1 MRIFLIIALTTFL
14 FGCNTEQTETTT
26 RGNLHIFIPES
37 IAPIMIDEVNAFLDL
52 YSQNGAQIT
61 YTLVS
66 SEIAARRFVQDTAR
80 IAFLTCSLAQPKK
93 EQVKKISPDLNE
105 IIIAYDAIVAVVHP
119 ENKTEQMTTSEIHKI
134 LTGKISRWNQL
145 TNANS
150 MKGTIKVYC
159 QNSSDVTEYL
169 NQRLVKQTG
178 ITVKFMHTTSDL
190 QTLRSIEKEPLSLG
204 FVALSWIDSAK
215 STAKVLKLGRTSEDT
230 DTTFSSP
237 AEANNE
243 FFSPHPANILRNYYP
258 LKRTIYMYT
267 RGQVNL
273 AAGFGTYVATAEGQ
287 KLFLNHGLLPGTQ
300 YIKLKTDQPF

>member
-1 MRIFLIIALTTFL
+1 
-14 FGCNTEQTETTT
+14 
-26 RGNLHIFIPES
+26 
-37 IAPIMIDEVNAFLDL
+37 
-52 YSQNGAQIT
+52 
-61 YTLVS
+61 
-66 SEIAARRFVQDTAR
+66 
-80 IAFLTCSLAQPKK
+80 
-93 EQVKKISPDLNE
+93 
-105 IIIAYDAIVAVVHP
+105 
-119 ENKTEQMTTSEIHKI
+119 
-134 LTGKISRWNQL
+134 
-145 TNANS
+145 
-150 MKGTIKVYC
+150 
-159 QNSSDVTEYL
+159 
-169 NQRLVKQTG
+169 
-178 ITVKFMHTTSDL
+178 MHTTSDL

-287 KLFLNHGLLPGTQ
+287 KLFLNHGLLPETQ